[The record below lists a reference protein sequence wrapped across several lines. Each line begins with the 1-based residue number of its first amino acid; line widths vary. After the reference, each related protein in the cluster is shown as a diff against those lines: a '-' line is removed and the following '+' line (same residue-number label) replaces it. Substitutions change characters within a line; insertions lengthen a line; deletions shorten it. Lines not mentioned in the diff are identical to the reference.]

1 MQDFKEWVMTKTG
14 IAEVALYKTEEIKE
28 LDKKYYKLLS
38 KIDDN
43 IADEIESTVSV
54 IQEYLIQG
62 AFIAGMAEGRK
73 IDTLLNRS
81 VEQLIIEYMK
91 E

>member
-28 LDKKYYKLLS
+28 LDEKYYKLLD
-38 KIDDN
+38 KVDDD
-43 IADEIESTVSV
+43 IAEEIESTVSV
-54 IQEYLIQG
+54 IQESLIQG
-62 AFIAGMAEGRK
+62 AFIAGMAECRK

-81 VEQLIIEYMK
+81 IEQLIIEYMK